1 MGEIVQGAC
10 QGVALQ
16 MLLGAPFLMHS
27 AQAYLGRAFELS
39 RVFQHTWTVNLKFL
53 PEPFF
58 QSKGVA
64 SVLLLAH
71 MLLLWV
77 FAQHRYQHQR
87 PCHLTGMSSL
97 RRAAAVHTV
106 SLSWGIHC
114 RGKGHAGVYLKA
126 CVAQS
131 SGMAA

>member
-53 PEPFF
+53 PETLF

-64 SVLLLAH
+64 LVLLLAH
-71 MLLLWV
+71 ALLLWA
-77 FAQHRYQHQR
+77 FAQHRYQH
-87 PCHLTGMSSL
+87 
-97 RRAAAVHTV
+97 
-106 SLSWGIHC
+106 
-114 RGKGHAGVYLKA
+114 
-126 CVAQS
+126 
-131 SGMAA
+131 

>member
-16 MLLGAPFLMHS
+16 MLLGAPFLLHS

-53 PEPFF
+53 PEPLF

-64 SVLLLAH
+64 LVLLLAH
-71 MLLLWV
+71 VLLLLA
-77 FAQHRYQHQR
+77 FAQHRYQHGR
-87 PCHLTGMSSL
+87 PCHLTERSL
-97 RRAAAVHTV
+97 LQCAALVHAVLLILGNALRGQGT
-106 SLSWGIHC
+106 C
-114 RGKGHAGVYLKA
+114 RLYFEA
-126 CVAQS
+126 CVVS
-131 SGMAA
+131 TSGMAA